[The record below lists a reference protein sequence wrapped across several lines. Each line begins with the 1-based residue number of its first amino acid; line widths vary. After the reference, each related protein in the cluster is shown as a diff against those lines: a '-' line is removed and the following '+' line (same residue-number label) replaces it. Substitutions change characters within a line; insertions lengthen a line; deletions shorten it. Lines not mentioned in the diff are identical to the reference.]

1 MQKKWL
7 RHKQDGTIYAWNPI
21 LARDPLCEEI
31 TDAEVFPDRAPKV
44 EQAET
49 PAKPAKK
56 AAKKKVV
63 EPPKLDIVFTED
75 DLREEASRGLP

>member
-7 RHKQDGTIYAWNPI
+7 RHKQDGTIYVWNAI
-21 LARDPLCEEI
+21 LARDPICEEI
-31 TDAEVFPDRAPKV
+31 TEAEAFPDRAPKV
-44 EQAET
+44 EQADT

-56 AAKKKVV
+56 TTKKKAVDA
-63 EPPKLDIVFTED
+63 PKLDIVYTED

>member
-7 RHKQDGTIYAWNPI
+7 RHKQDGTIYAWNAI
-21 LARDPLCEEI
+21 LARDPICEEI
-31 TDAEVFPDRAPKV
+31 TEAEAFPDRAPKV
-44 EQAET
+44 EQAEA

-56 AAKKKVV
+56 ATKKKVV
-63 EPPKLDIVFTED
+63 DAPKLDIVFDED